1 MQRSLI
7 TLSEESI
14 HSKLIIIFTSK
25 YLSTK
30 THMCSK
36 RYYENRPL
44 EDYLNS
50 NPNPEGQFCRGQCS
64 RHRSKRSYL

>member
-14 HSKLIIIFTSK
+14 HSKLIIIFASK
-25 YLSTK
+25 YLSIK

-36 RYYENRPL
+36 SYYENRPL

-50 NPNPEGQFCRGQCS
+50 NPNPEG
-64 RHRSKRSYL
+64 